1 MLLKILYW
9 VAVVAISLALVVGLI
24 LFLESRD
31 QSSVESD
38 SALRRRSSRDRR
50 LLAPHQAGEHDDP
63 LRRAVERVAGAQDEP
78 VVADRVEHGEVLV
91 VDDLRAPGRGR

>member
-1 MLLKILYW
+1 MFLKVLYW

-38 SALRRRSSRDRR
+38 SALPTRIT
-50 LLAPHQAGEHDDP
+50 
-63 LRRAVERVAGAQDEP
+63 
-78 VVADRVEHGEVLV
+78 
-91 VDDLRAPGRGR
+91 